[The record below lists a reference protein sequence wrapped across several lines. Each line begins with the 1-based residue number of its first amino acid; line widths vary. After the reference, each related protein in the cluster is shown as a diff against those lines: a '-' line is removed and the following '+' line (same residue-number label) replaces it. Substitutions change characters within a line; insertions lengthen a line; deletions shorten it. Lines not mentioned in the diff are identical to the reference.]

1 MNAFAQYV
9 LSGLSSGCL
18 YAFVALSL
26 VLIARVTAVY
36 NFAQGDYVMVSGMV
50 FVSASQAGAPLPLAV
65 LAGVAAVAG
74 IAFLQ
79 ERLTVAPVAGR
90 MSPLG
95 LAVITL
101 GVGVL
106 IRGAALL
113 IWGHEPRSAEP
124 FTPGTFGLAGARLDN
139 QTLWIWATTL
149 VVLLGV
155 TYLFQ
160 WTAIG
165 KAMRACAANPTAAR
179 LLGIRRAR
187 MSTLAFVVA
196 GALTGLAGAVVVP
209 LSTVGWDTG
218 LTVGLIGFIA
228 AAVANFQHLGRAVAV
243 GLAMGVIQNVAA
255 GELSSGYRDLFVYG
269 VLLAYL
275 LGRDLAGE
283 DGIVRRWQLARV
295 SRRAARAKPA
305 VNVQR
310 QALIHKQ
317 VVEQPR
323 EFRYAALSP
332 LLLIG
337 LLAVLPFMLPVGG
350 QAMSAAILVV
360 LGAIGATGLVLVM
373 GLTGLF
379 NLGVAAFYLTA
390 GYAVAILTVTYGWDP
405 LTAVVVGTALS
416 AVMGALVGGL
426 TLRLQ
431 GFNLAIATLAIHFML
446 IVWASQAEE
455 LTGGSL
461 GLVGIPPLSVFG
473 WDLSVQAN
481 FYWAALIAL
490 VGCLLLARNLTQS
503 RVGRALRAIGAEED
517 SARALALNVYRL
529 KLLIF
534 VVGAGMAGLGG
545 GLWACYV
552 QLATP
557 STWDFNLTI
566 TLVTF
571 AIVGGLGSVYGGL
584 IGAIIVGGIQYLIRV
599 QTTTLASDSSNYE
612 VILNGAFLIVFLLV
626 FRDGLAV
633 TFGAERMRARLAR
646 YRDHGLP
653 EEPLRDAAVPVEA
666 IDGMP
671 EGSARG
677 AAS

>member
-1 MNAFAQYV
+1 MNALAQYV

-18 YAFVALSL
+18 YALVAMSL

-50 FVSASQAGAPLPLAV
+50 LISAAHAGVPLPLAV
-65 LAGVAAVAG
+65 LASVVVVAG
-74 IAFLQ
+74 IAFFQ
-79 ERLTVAPVAGR
+79 ERLTVAPVAGK

-139 QTLWIWATTL
+139 QTLWTWATTL
-149 VVLLGV
+149 VLLLGV

-179 LLGIRRAR
+179 LLGIRTAR
-187 MSTLAFVVA
+187 MSTLAFVLA

-218 LTVGLIGFIA
+218 VTVGLIGFIA

-243 GLAMGVIQNVAA
+243 GLALGVIQNLAA
-255 GELSSGYRDLFVYG
+255 GELPSGYRDVFVYG
-269 VLLAYL
+269 VLLVYL
-275 LGRDLAGE
+275 LARDLAGE
-283 DGIVRRWQLARV
+283 DGVVRRWQLART
-295 SRRAARAKPA
+295 SRRVARAKPT
-305 VNVQR
+305 VNLRR
-310 QALIHKQ
+310 QPLTHKPA
-317 VVEQPR
+317 VEQPR
-323 EFRYAALSP
+323 GFRLGALSP
-332 LLLIG
+332 LLLLG
-337 LLAVLPFMLPVGG
+337 LLAILPFMLPVGG

-360 LGAIGATGLVLVM
+360 LAAIGATGLVLVM
-373 GLTGLF
+373 GLAGLF

-390 GYAVAILTVTYGWDP
+390 GYAVAILTVTYGWTP
-405 LTAVVVGTALS
+405 LMAIVVGTALS
-416 AVMGALVGGL
+416 AVMGAFVGAL

-431 GFNLAIATLAIHFML
+431 GFNFAIATLAIHFML
-446 IVWASQAEE
+446 IVWASQADE

-461 GLVGIPPLSVFG
+461 GLVGIPPLTVFG

-490 VGCLLLARNLTQS
+490 GGCLLLARNLTQS

-517 SARALALNVYRL
+517 GARALALNVYRL
-529 KLLIF
+529 KLLVF

-584 IGAIIVGGIQYLIRV
+584 IGAIVVGGIQYLIRA

-612 VILNGAFLIVFLLV
+612 VILNGAFLIVFLLI

-633 TFGAERMRARLAR
+633 TFGAHRVRARLAR
-646 YRDHGLP
+646 FRGPGPRRTSPGEAALSI
-653 EEPLRDAAVPVEA
+653 AAVGREPQ
-666 IDGMP
+666 
-671 EGSARG
+671 GSAAG
-677 AAS
+677 TPS